1 MRAPRALCDTRDN
14 VPGCNCNTERKCPT
28 NQARHLKCV
37 QSQYCPDLGNDF
49 QNKRDNS
56 PDCRACNSG
65 YYFLPSS
72 DVFLLQSHQS
82 VGGPDIPQWT
92 KIPDPNCD
100 PSTTGTFS
108 NSVSICGL
116 IKVPAPPIPGPKKQV
131 CQHCPIHTIAN
142 PQYIANG
149 GPRCFYW
156 CEDAYNK
163 MYQAETLSEEQR
175 KFTLPRL
182 VNSGGNLIIKDTD
195 IALFPGSGL
204 DGYMLQIQHSVVRFE
219 RADDVENWKT
229 VEAVKYGEYGRY
241 ISENNVDFY
250 QILRLPPP
258 PRQCKQCAAGK
269 SMFIVSCDGV
279 GDPDGPSVEA
289 QCYPMNRQIQA
300 LKVEFAGKL
309 QSARRDEIS
318 WLNVG
323 AFIDFKVGVCRDCP
337 AGTYFSP
344 DFLLGLNE
352 ADLAKPVKDYLG
364 NDAWTLRQ
372 LRCIPCEY
380 GKFTSGLGKTE
391 CDHCPEYQ
399 HVLHAD
405 VDVEIRTKAD
415 YEKTE
420 LKKVPI
426 LKSCSGCPVGT
437 EYYANSMAVKKDTRC
452 SSLNTA
458 QGSFT
463 VLVLGQRR
471 DLQIPTVVS
480 LCCRP
485 CFLNLYRSDIKARFC
500 VSGRSVNPTLAP
512 YGQVAPM
519 ECIEGQQKKFCVE
532 SKDWNKANPRVS
544 PCTTEGSSSD
554 TDWATCVAC
563 LKTERPI
570 KVGTNHECVLCN
582 QDASGEYF
590 DNRMCQTCESC
601 SILTPEFTL
610 EKFEWEKSTEYT
622 TVLELWKQTDEI
634 RFRWQDRWRYKN
646 VSVTC
651 VPLTRR
657 VMEWHATAQTITVKG
672 VDHYKVDANTEQKRD
687 GMLFTEKS
695 VAIFHAMQYDKI
707 VDGKTICVYRPCRY
721 FCEDLF
727 YQYSNGCGPNE
738 DPWVAKKISEVV
750 ELLSMSALKTKLVSS
765 GVAMAGGLKDYVIVP
780 QGKCQLCQ
788 ECDPGQYNPDCNKW
802 AVYVDP
808 KGECKTCLSSCGA
821 GQFLWH
827 ERGLR
832 GCAPGVATTG
842 KVQVLT
848 DYACKACPTWIRRN
862 GGMYAVLG
870 CGNKATFGYHTPDP
884 VKGNIDVDFTVSQVN
899 EKILKDKFDPER
911 QDVDWKFKPFVYAID
926 YCPDGYYFRAEKSG
940 CSFDSGSY
948 VLEPGQVI
956 EHGIDAYNRDCCVI
970 CDDCDP
976 AKEKRVQNK
985 WRECDGSTLSDT
997 QKEHCVEKCHTG
1009 YYDNKQTGSAGAC
1022 IPCTRCKDP

>member
-1 MRAPRALCDTRDN
+1 MINAD
-14 VPGCNCNTERKCPT
+14 
-28 NQARHLKCV
+28 
-37 QSQYCPDLGNDF
+37 
-49 QNKRDNS
+49 
-56 PDCRACNSG
+56 
-65 YYFLPSS
+65 
-72 DVFLLQSHQS
+72 
-82 VGGPDIPQWT
+82 
-92 KIPDPNCD
+92 
-100 PSTTGTFS
+100 
-108 NSVSICGL
+108 
-116 IKVPAPPIPGPKKQV
+116 
-131 CQHCPIHTIAN
+131 
-142 PQYIANG
+142 
-149 GPRCFYW
+149 
-156 CEDAYNK
+156 
-163 MYQAETLSEEQR
+163 TLSEEQR
-175 KFTLPRL
+175 KSTLPRL
-182 VNSGGNLIIKDTD
+182 VNSGGSLIIKDTD

-219 RADDVENWKT
+219 RVDDVENWKT
-229 VEAVKYGEYGRY
+229 VEAVKYGEYNRY
-241 ISENNVDFY
+241 ISENNADFY

-269 SMFIVSCDGV
+269 SMFIVFCDGV
-279 GDPDGPSVEA
+279 GDPDVAIVAAE
-289 QCYPMNRQIQA
+289 CYPMNRQIQA
-300 LKVEFAGKL
+300 LKDEFASKL
-309 QSARRDEIS
+309 QSARRDDIS

-344 DFLLGLNE
+344 NALLGLSDAE
-352 ADLAKPVKDYLG
+352 LAKPRQDYLG
-364 NDAWTLRQ
+364 RDAWTLRQ

-380 GKFTSGLGKTE
+380 GKFTSGLGKTV
-391 CDHCPEYQ
+391 CDQCPEYQ
-399 HVLHAD
+399 HVLHED

-437 EYYANSMAVKKDTRC
+437 EYYANSKAVIKDTRC

-458 QGSFT
+458 PGSFT
-463 VLVLGQRR
+463 VLVLGQPHN
-471 DLQIPTVVS
+471 LQIPTNVS

-485 CFLNLYRSDIKARFC
+485 CFLNLYRSDIKARIC

-519 ECIEGQQKKFCVE
+519 ECIEGQQKKFCVVRQ
-532 SKDWNKANPRVS
+532 DWNNADRRVS
-544 PCTTEGSSSD
+544 PCTTVGSGSD
-554 TDWATCVAC
+554 TDWATCVSC

-590 DNRMCQTCESC
+590 ENRTCQTCDSC

-622 TVLELWKQTDEI
+622 TVLDLWKETDEI
-634 RFRWQDRWRYKN
+634 QFRWQDRWRYQN
-646 VSVTC
+646 VIVKC

-657 VMEWHATAQTITVKG
+657 VMEWNATAQTITVKG
-672 VDHYKVDANTEQKRD
+672 VDHYKMDANTEQKRD

-727 YQYSNGCGPNE
+727 YQYSNGCGRNE

-750 ELLSMSALKTKLVSS
+750 ELLIMSALKTKFVSS
-765 GVAMAGGLKDYVIVP
+765 GVAMPGGLKDYVIVP

-788 ECDPGQYNPDCNKW
+788 ECDPGEYNPECNKW
-802 AVYVDP
+802 EVNVDP
-808 KGECKTCLSSCGA
+808 KGKCKKCLTLCQA

-827 ERGLR
+827 ASGLR
-832 GCAPGVATTG
+832 GCDPAATGGGTTGATG

-848 DYACKACPTWIRRN
+848 DYECKACPTWIRRN

-870 CGNKATFGYHTPDP
+870 CGNKETFGYHKNDAA
-884 VKGNIDVDFTVSQVN
+884 KGYVDVDFTKSEVTALISTH
-899 EKILKDKFDPER
+899 KFSVER
-911 QDVDWKFKPFVYAID
+911 KDVDWKFKPFVYDID
-926 YCPDGYYFRAEKSG
+926 YCPDGYYFSATK
-940 CSFDSGSY
+940 CDFDSQSY

-956 EHGIDAYNRDCCVI
+956 EHGLDPYNRDCCVM

-976 AKEKRVQNK
+976 AKEKRVQNRWK
-985 WRECDGSTLSDT
+985 FCDGSTLSDT

-1009 YYDNKQTGSAGAC
+1009 YYDNNQTGGAGAC